1 MLSLASFQNLC
12 CAAPTPVSCV
22 TMLCTLANT
31 IIQLSFRTP
40 NVKKKLC
47 RWIQYI
53 QNESK
58 DLMGSGLK
66 LEILNDS
73 CSDFWKIIKFLELY
87 RNIHP

>member
-40 NVKKKLC
+40 NVK
-47 RWIQYI
+47 
-53 QNESK
+53 
-58 DLMGSGLK
+58 
-66 LEILNDS
+66 
-73 CSDFWKIIKFLELY
+73 
-87 RNIHP
+87 NICAEGYNTYKMKARI